1 MPKERQK
8 NLKKALKPVL
18 LLAFVLAVLI
28 MPIKEKTA
36 EAEINPLYN
45 FTGKVTNTDGSNVA
59 DGVYDMSFYLHT
71 SATSTSSIWSESI
84 VATTT
89 FSAAISIVDATP
101 TDTIIYTYTGEAAT
115 TTLRVGQYLY
125 NASTSQAAL

>member
-59 DGVYDMSFYLHT
+59 DGVYDLSFGLYPA
-71 SATSTSSIWSESI
+71 ATSSSAVWSESV

-89 FSAAISIVDATP
+89 FSAVISAVDDSPA
-101 TDTIIYTYTGEAAT
+101 DT
-115 TTLRVGQYLY
+115 
-125 NASTSQAAL
+125 